1 MWVYRAAERLIKQ
14 HGAEALNEADR
25 LIELALIAR
34 TPTTR
39 F

>member
-1 MWVYRAAERLIKQ
+1 MEQ